1 MQATGAAAQASIEKI
16 GSIDLAATDASTLAA
31 QPSTLTAC
39 HPVIALSSS
48 VLFPNVYA

>member
-1 MQATGAAAQASIEKI
+1 MQATGAAAQASVEEI
-16 GSIDLAATDASTLAA
+16 GSTSMDLAATDA
-31 QPSTLTAC
+31 STLTAC